1 METKNK
7 EEILEIGTELSI
19 FSSSWDR
26 NVFDE
31 LIGGLD
37 MARERI
43 CELVYVS
50 VATSQTQRPRE
61 KGMEKKNKVSKNYG
75 AITKS

>member
-19 FSSSWDR
+19 FSLSWDR

-43 CELVYVS
+43 CELVLF
-50 VATSQTQRPRE
+50 Q
-61 KGMEKKNKVSKNYG
+61 
-75 AITKS
+75 